1 MSRKAQ
7 AKKTAAGR
15 AARRRAAMYRA
26 RRRLSRVMSAAILAA
41 RRRVQGTGSL
51 PTVRRGRPVVWAAL
65 SYLLI
70 GTLVLWPSIRPGR
83 TLVPADALNI
93 VTPYSALP
101 TAHEP
106 HNLQLSDAAF
116 QFFPWFAFM
125 AEGMRHGEIRQ
136 WNPNLLAGVPV
147 MPNGNV
153 SPYYPPSWLGRSE
166 ERRVGKEG
174 R

>member
-7 AKKTAAGR
+7 ARKTEAGSTP
-15 AARRRAAMYRA
+15 RRRM
-26 RRRLSRVMSAAILAA
+26 SRVMSAAILAA
-41 RRRVQGTGSL
+41 EPRPSPVRCSTSL
-51 PTVRRGRPVVWAAL
+51 PAVRRGRPVVWAAL

-70 GTLVLWPSIRPGR
+70 GTLALWPSIRPGR
-83 TLVPADALNI
+83 TLVPADAVNI